1 MLRARPDRSRKQQQE
16 QNSPNLGQ
24 TFELK
29 GTLFSPVAAVTLL
42 FGVVRPILAE
52 EGGDNLL
59 PLLSLDLN
67 RGDGSEETAA
77 ASSSS
82 PAATALSTS
91 ARPRI
96 RRFSAVWKDW

>member
-1 MLRARPDRSRKQQQE
+1 MNSTGCEKDAGQATARE
-16 QNSPNLGQ
+16 NSPNLGQ

-29 GTLFSPVAAVTLL
+29 GTLFSPVAATLL
-42 FGVVRPILAE
+42 FGVVRPILEE

-59 PLLSLDLN
+59 LLLLLSLDLN
-67 RGDGSEETAA
+67 RGGSEETAA

-82 PAATALSTS
+82 PAAALSTS